1 LVVEAHPCPEKA
13 VSDGAQ
19 SLTLEG
25 FRAMMKDLA
34 PYILLWNESRPV
46 AVGAR

>member
-1 LVVEAHPCPEKA
+1 

-25 FRAMMKDLA
+25 FRQTMKSLEG
-34 PYILLWNESRPV
+34 YIALWKQEREATMPV
-46 AVGAR
+46 AV